1 LFYLLLVRNKIIL
14 GGLIVIF
21 LTVVSTAVYGS
32 LISEQIRLLAIE
44 RAETTSGSY
53 VTSIAQSELTVN
65 DFDPT
70 NFDEKKVIFSKFFQ
84 HLESEETIRIKV
96 WSKDGTIIYSDDEN
110 IVGENFKE
118 NIRFQTSIDGQLTSE
133 IKNPVD
139 PENVS
144 ELGYS
149 QLMEIY
155 VPIWLDSTE
164 PVGVIELYCTMDSTN
179 ESVEQVNFLL
189 FEITLILIG
198 IISSSVILFSIVM
211 ARYSRKA
218 VEQEKFVTLGRL
230 SSRVAHDLRNPL
242 SVIKNVATLNEMSSP
257 KTKEES
263 NKRNK
268 MIISAVERMTHQI
281 NDVMEFVKTK
291 HLNTENVSLKTVIDS
306 TKNNMT
312 IPKDVKILYDGD
324 DLVIKAEPK
333 LLEALFSNLFLNS
346 IHAMDGHGEITIKVS
361 DEKDQIIIKV
371 VDQGPGIQKSNLS
384 QIFSP
389 LFTTKQE
396 GTGLGLYSCKSIV
409 NQHGGTIH
417 FSNDPS
423 TFTIKLPKTVNTP
436 NGEKN
441 E

>member
-333 LLEALFSNLFLNS
+333 LLEALFSNLFSNS

-361 DEKDQIIIKV
+361 DEKDQTIIKV

>member
-333 LLEALFSNLFLNS
+333 LLEALFSNLFLKKIKLS
-346 IHAMDGHGEITIKVS
+346 LKLWIKV
-361 DEKDQIIIKV
+361 QV
-371 VDQGPGIQKSNLS
+371 
-384 QIFSP
+384 F
-389 LFTTKQE
+389 
-396 GTGLGLYSCKSIV
+396 
-409 NQHGGTIH
+409 
-417 FSNDPS
+417 
-423 TFTIKLPKTVNTP
+423 
-436 NGEKN
+436 KN
-441 E
+441 PI

>member
-1 LFYLLLVRNKIIL
+1 LR
-14 GGLIVIF
+14 
-21 LTVVSTAVYGS
+21 
-32 LISEQIRLLAIE
+32 
-44 RAETTSGSY
+44 
-53 VTSIAQSELTVN
+53 ELN
-65 DFDPT
+65 FDPT